1 MTAIEYQMKKQQIAR
16 LKFILHRRFLRNE
29 AIELARAIIECEKYE
44 KQQIEANAEKHRKIF
59 E

>member
-16 LKFILHRRFLRNE
+16 LKYILHRRFMNLE
-29 AIELARAIIECEKYE
+29 AIEFARAIIECEKYE
-44 KQQIEANAEKHRKIF
+44 LNELKENEEKHRKVF

>member
-16 LKFILHRRFLRNE
+16 LKYILHRRFLRNE

-44 KQQIEANAEKHRKIF
+44 QEQNEKNADEFRANNQ
-59 E
+59 